1 MTPPKLES
9 APGIRWRKLRNK
21 WEARWQARGDIV
33 KKGFRPKSMQ
43 VWSGHLEQLDAANIA
58 YIQHRAQSLQDE
70 MLVYGRGGVPD
81 IGPLTA
87 TIAGIADA
95 YRTDPDSRYH
105 KARYVSRRYY
115 DTLLERIIRDHGSE
129 MLGDIKARNVIRWHE
144 QWKEASGLSMASALV
159 RMLRGI
165 ISFGSSMLEDP
176 ECIRLKAA
184 LSDQRFEMAK
194 PRTERLT
201 AEMAIAIRAEAHKK
215 GLPSIALAQAIQF
228 ELMLRQKD
236 VLGEWV
242 PLEEPGPLTDQ
253 THGQFKW
260 VRGIRWEE
268 IDEHLTLRHVTSKR
282 GKPIEISLLA
292 APMVMEELK
301 RIERKASGPVIMCE
315 LTGRP
320 WKAMNFRFHWRTC
333 ADRAGVPKS
342 VRNMDSRAGAIS
354 EATDAGA
361 ELEHVRHAATH
372 SDISMTQRY
381 SRGSTEKVANVQRL
395 RTEHRNKAKRD
406 G

>member
-1 MTPPKLES
+1 MTPPKLEN
-9 APGIRWRKLRNK
+9 APGIRWRKLRKK

-43 VWSGHLEQLDAANIA
+43 VWSGHLEELDADNIH

-70 MLVYGRGGVPD
+70 MLIHGRGGLPD
-81 IGPLTA
+81 VGYLTE
-87 TIAGIADA
+87 TIEGLADA

-115 DTLLERIIRDHGSE
+115 DVLLERIVRDHGSE
-129 MLGDIKARNVIRWHE
+129 MLGNVKARQVIRWHE
-144 QWKEASGLSMASALV
+144 EWKISSGVSMASALV
-159 RMLRGI
+159 RMLRSI
-165 ISFGSSMLEDP
+165 ISFGASILEDG
-176 ECIRLKAA
+176 ECTRLKGV
-184 LSDQRFEMAK
+184 LSDLRFEMAK

-201 AEMAIAIRAEAHKK
+201 ADHAIAIRAEAHKK

-236 VLGEWV
+236 VIGEWV

-260 VRGIRWEE
+260 IRGIRWEE
-268 IDEHLTLRHVTSKR
+268 IDGHLTLRHVTSKR
-282 GKPIEISLLA
+282 GKPIEVSLAA
-292 APMVMEELK
+292 APMVMEELQ
-301 RIERKASGPVIMCE
+301 RLERKASGPVIMCE

-333 ADRAGVPKS
+333 ADRAGVPRS

-395 RTEHRNKAKRD
+395 RTEHRNKPKRD
-406 G
+406 E